1 MSAPTPP
8 PNWQALCTDKRARQL
23 AQIPKEWL
31 LPASS
36 LPPAEQLDVSNVPR
50 ECGVLTARELEITEI
65 DDVSV
70 LLAKLASVEWSA
82 VEVVTA
88 FYKRAIVAH
97 QVVNCLTEIFVERAL
112 ARAQELDAHLAKTGK
127 PIGPLHGLPISLKDQ
142 IRMKGLET
150 TMGYA
155 SWIGDYSDHDSV
167 LVTLLY
173 EAGANPF
180 VRSNVPQT
188 LMWPETYN
196 HIFGR
201 TVNPYNRKLT
211 SGGSSGGE
219 GALISMK
226 GSPLGVGS
234 DIGGSIRIPSALCG
248 IYGMRPSYGRV
259 PYAGCTNSMEGQDSV
274 PSVLGPLS
282 RSLSGIKAF
291 MQTII
296 SSKPWERD
304 PLAIRKAWDEE
315 GYQLRD
321 HGGDPKGLVFAILW
335 DNSHVVP
342 HPPITRGLE
351 ETKKALERA
360 GHKVVDWPAFPY
372 AKLSTNLGQIWNA
385 AATDD
390 YRATTNASGEPIITS
405 MEHETDSL
413 SENAADATVPDFR
426 PAEDGLSAYH
436 LWQLQKEKTALRV
449 QHLAHWQATSALTG
463 TGRPVDA
470 IISPVVAYAAPPHG
484 RNKNR
489 SANYTMVFNSLDYA
503 CCVFPVSK
511 VDPSIDVRRPAHS
524 FYNEFDKT
532 NYEFYDPERFKG
544 APISLQLVGGT
555 HEEEAV
561 IAMTEVV
568 DKALKEY
575 KATPLS

>member
-8 PNWQALCTDKRARQL
+8 HNWKALCADKRSRQL

-31 LPASS
+31 LPASK
-36 LPPAEQLDVSNVPR
+36 LPPAEQLDVSAVPR
-50 ECGVLTARELEITEI
+50 ECGLLTARELEITET
-65 DDVSV
+65 DDVDV
-70 LLAKLASVEWSA
+70 LLAKLASADWSA

-97 QVVNCLTEIFVERAL
+97 QVTNCLTEIFVERAL

-127 PIGPLHGLPISLKDQ
+127 TIGALHGLPISLKDQ

-155 SWIGDYSDHDSV
+155 SWIGNYSDYDAV
-167 LVTLLY
+167 LTTVLY

-180 VRSNVPQT
+180 VRTNVPQT

-219 GALISMK
+219 GALIALK

-234 DIGGSIRIPSALCG
+234 DIGGSVRIPAALCG
-248 IYGMRPSYGRV
+248 IYGFRPSYGRV
-259 PYAGCTNSMEGQDSV
+259 PYAGCANSMEGQDSV

-291 MQTII
+291 MQ
-296 SSKPWERD
+296 SVAASKPWERD
-304 PLAIRKAWDEE
+304 PLAVRKAWDEE

-321 HGGDPKGLVFAILW
+321 HGGDPKALVFAILW
-335 DNSHVVP
+335 DNGHVVP
-342 HPPITRGLE
+342 HPPIKRGLE
-351 ETKKALERA
+351 EAKNALEKA

-372 AKLSTNLGQIWNA
+372 AKISANLGQIWNA

-390 YRATTNASGEPIITS
+390 YRTTTAASGEPIISS
-405 MEHETDSL
+405 MLPEEGG
-413 SENAADATVPDFR
+413 EIAGDASVPEFR
-426 PAEDGLSAYH
+426 PAEDGLSAYQ
-436 LWQLQKEKTALRV
+436 LWQLQKVKTALRA
-449 QHLAHWQATSALTG
+449 QHLAHWRATTALTG

-484 RNKNR
+484 MNK
-489 SANYTMVFNSLDYA
+489 SANYTMVFNALDCA
-503 CCVFPVSK
+503 SCVFPVSK
-511 VDPSIDVRRPAHS
+511 VDPGIDVRRQAHN
-524 FYNEFDKT
+524 FYNEFDKK
-532 NYEFYDPERFKG
+532 NYELYDPEVFKG

-568 DKALKEY
+568 DKALKDF
-575 KATPLS
+575 KAAV